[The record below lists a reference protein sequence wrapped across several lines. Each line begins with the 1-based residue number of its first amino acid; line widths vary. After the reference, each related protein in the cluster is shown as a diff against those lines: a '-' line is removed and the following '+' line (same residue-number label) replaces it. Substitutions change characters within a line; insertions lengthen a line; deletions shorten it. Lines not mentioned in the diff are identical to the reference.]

1 MLVVIVGGG
10 KTMKRVALILFFL
23 ALLSILYPSNCDAAL
38 KLFVGENEVALKHPL
53 VMING
58 NFMIPADVFEA
69 YFDAQVNIDASSG
82 NIELVFPG
90 QTILMQL
97 GVESAL
103 VDGRQYK
110 LDVPPQLVEG
120 EYVVPVR
127 FVANR
132 LGLSLVFDQDIMGL
146 RLETPGEKKS
156 PVRSFTSSL
165 IREPNEAIGQ
175 EQGEEPDAEE
185 APREPIVLHHPDEEQ
200 DLQEIIFMGGPRSRV
215 FLNLQSYTGYQTYL
229 LQEPDRLVIDL
240 FGVGGDALPMVET
253 QDHPV
258 VRSIRSS
265 RFDEDTMRIVFDLN
279 GSTGYR
285 VHPWPEGGLE
295 VEFNF
300 QLTALELQE
309 AEDQL
314 ELRFWASAAPIIEA
328 VHLEDPLRLVLDL
341 QDTTLMI
348 PSFDKPMGQGR
359 VVRLRASQHTPSVTR
374 IVLQVTEPVSPL
386 PVEQLEDGVF
396 ALPLFLGTVREA
408 NDYLASRHG
417 GPTSLPEEE
426 DVLPSGDLS
435 GLTIAV
441 DPGHGGSDPGAIG
454 YHGTFE
460 KDVNLAIGLY
470 LGELL
475 SQAGA
480 RVVYTRENDTY
491 VSIFERPAI
500 ANQASADLY
509 ISVHANAHVN
519 RGTVRGTET
528 LYRAKDPASESL
540 ARAVQEELVK
550 AITLV
555 NRRIW
560 GREDL
565 AVFNQTKMPA
575 IMVEVGFIDNA
586 DEELLLRAA
595 GFQKVAAQ
603 GIYNG
608 IRRFYL
614 ENKR

>member
-1 MLVVIVGGG
+1 
-10 KTMKRVALILFFL
+10 MKRVALILFFL

-309 AEDQL
+309 DEDQL
-314 ELRFWASAAPIIEA
+314 ELRFRASAAPIIEA

-408 NDYLASRHG
+408 NDYLASLQG

-426 DVLPSGDLS
+426 EVLPSGDLS

-540 ARAVQEELVK
+540 ARAVQDELVK

>member
-1 MLVVIVGGG
+1 
-10 KTMKRVALILFFL
+10 MKRVALILFFL

-132 LGLSLVFDQDIMGL
+132 LGLSLLFDQDIMGL

-215 FLNLQSYTGYQTYL
+215 FLNLQSYTGYQAYL

-285 VHPWPEGGLE
+285 VYPWPEGGLE

-309 AEDQL
+309 DEDQL
-314 ELRFWASAAPIIEA
+314 ELRFRASAAPIIEA

-426 DVLPSGDLS
+426 EVLPSGDLS

-540 ARAVQEELVK
+540 ARAVQDELVK

>member
-1 MLVVIVGGG
+1 
-10 KTMKRVALILFFL
+10 MKRVALILFFL

-229 LQEPDRLVIDL
+229 LQEPDRLVVDL

-309 AEDQL
+309 DEDQL
-314 ELRFWASAAPIIEA
+314 ELRFRASAAPIIEA

-426 DVLPSGDLS
+426 EVLPSGDLS

-540 ARAVQEELVK
+540 ARAVQDELVK

>member
-1 MLVVIVGGG
+1 
-10 KTMKRVALILFFL
+10 MKRVALILFFL

-314 ELRFWASAAPIIEA
+314 ELRFRASAAPIIEA

-408 NDYLASRHG
+408 NDYLASLQG

-426 DVLPSGDLS
+426 EVLPSGDLS

>member
-1 MLVVIVGGG
+1 
-10 KTMKRVALILFFL
+10 MKRVALILFFL

-408 NDYLASRHG
+408 NDYLASLQG

-426 DVLPSGDLS
+426 EVLPSGDLS

-540 ARAVQEELVK
+540 ARAVQDELVK